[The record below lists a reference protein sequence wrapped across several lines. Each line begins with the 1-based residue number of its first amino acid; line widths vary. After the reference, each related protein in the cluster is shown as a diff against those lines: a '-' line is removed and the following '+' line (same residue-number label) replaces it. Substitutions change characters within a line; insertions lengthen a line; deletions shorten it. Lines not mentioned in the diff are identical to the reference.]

1 MMQLPNMSGTIE
13 RRLLVNYRVDPDVLR
28 RLLPQPFRPQLI
40 DGVGV
45 AGICLIRLGQLRP
58 AGVPAVFG
66 VTTEN
71 AAHRIAVEFD
81 GPDDRRRG
89 VYIPRRDTSSR
100 LTAIARGRLF
110 PGEHHR
116 ARFVVSEGSG
126 RYEVAFTSLDKTVN
140 VAVVA
145 TTASQLP
152 PGSIFGSMA
161 NASAFFRDGSLG
173 YSATGA
179 PGRQDG
185 IELSCGQWRMEPVI
199 ADHVVSSF
207 FDDRALFPAGTVE
220 LDSALLMRDIPAT
233 WKARSQLTSSE
244 ASEGTSTQCV

>member
-1 MMQLPNMSGTIE
+1 MQLPNMSGTIE
-13 RRLLVNYRVDPDVLR
+13 RRLLVNYRVDPDVLG
-28 RLLPQPFRPQLI
+28 RLLPQPFRPQLV
-40 DGVGV
+40 DGIGV
-45 AGICLIRLGQLRP
+45 AGICLIRLGKLRP
-58 AGVPAVFG
+58 TGVPAVFG

-81 GPDDRRRG
+81 GPDGTRRG

-100 LTAIARGRLF
+100 LTAIAGGRLF

-116 ARFVVSEGSG
+116 ARFVVHEDGG
-126 RYEVAFTSLDKTVN
+126 RYEVAFTSIDETVH
-140 VAVVA
+140 VDVVA
-145 TTASQLP
+145 TAGSELP
-152 PGSIFGSMA
+152 TNSIFGSMA
-161 NASAFFRDGSLG
+161 TASAFFHDGSLG

-179 PGRQDG
+179 AGRQDG
-185 IELSCGQWRMEPVI
+185 IELSCGQWRMEPVV

-207 FDDRALFPAGTVE
+207 FEDRALFPAGTAE

-244 ASEGTSTQCV
+244 APEPTPAQCA